1 MKRTLCLLLALI
13 MIMGSTAA
21 LAVAP
26 TITNGKVLYPSE
38 TWSSAISHSEKKGI
52 YSFVLNTFA
61 NVTSAIYEAATGNL
75 YTGVTNNQAYETG
88 NVRPEWNGV
97 NKEGWH
103 PDRGGSIDLT
113 LKVEAANSEG
123 SVVKEVPF
131 TFYSG
136 HNMSSHTETVIPEVT
151 YDPFEPVVPVEP
163 EEPVAPVEPEEPAE
177 PVEEFINPY
186 TESRTVTYSHNTVCS
201 FGPHFRNVSP
211 ELTDKWYMF
220 TALDLSQDGRQVYE
234 IVGGN
239 TFVIGCVTIDVQGD
253 NVTVTYDYVPG
264 VWGYEE
270 FFTFFHDYDD
280 VTTVNPSEIDE
291 KYEYE
296 KTYSIADDL
305 DGDTSVL
312 LFMCNVAT
320 FKSDNKALTFFYENL
335 DERKALR
342 QAMLDMIGKV
352 EVTEPYRVN

>member
-13 MIMGSTAA
+13 MIMSSTAA

-26 TITNGKVLYPSE
+26 TISNLNSIHSFFGENGVFNHNVWKPVAEFTLNTTANITSTLYYNGQAFNTPKIDGNYADHLSVDAGKVTL
-38 TWSSAISHSEKKGI
+38 TWP
-52 YSFVLNTFA
+52 
-61 NVTSAIYEAATGNL
+61 
-75 YTGVTNNQAYETG
+75 GVDYN
-88 NVRPEWNGV
+88 
-97 NKEGWH
+97 GWH
-103 PDRGGSIDLT
+103 PEGTMDNPNYVDFQLDVVAQNDDGQASGSATFNYGFQHAIDQH
-113 LKVEAANSEG
+113 E
-123 SVVKEVPF
+123 P
-131 TFYSG
+131 Y
-136 HNMSSHTETVIPEVT
+136 IP
-151 YDPFEPVVPVEP
+151 DPD
-163 EEPVAPVEPEEPAE
+163 APVDPLNPTEPAE
-177 PVEEFINPY
+177 PVQEFINPY

-220 TALDLSQDGRQVYE
+220 TALDLSHDGTQIYE
-234 IVGGN
+234 VVGGN
-239 TFVIGCVTIDVQGD
+239 TFVIGCVAIDVQGD
-253 NVTVTYDYVPG
+253 NVTVTYDYAPG

-352 EVTEPYRVN
+352 EVTKPYRVN